1 MHQFEGASGLRLAAD
16 IGGEA
21 GLTPVVLLHGGGQTR
36 HSWGNVFS
44 SLVTAGYHVISYDAR
59 GHGDSDWDS
68 EGDYTLDA
76 MVEDLHAVLCE
87 LPSTPILV
95 GASMGGMTA
104 LAAAGEAQHEIARAL
119 VMVDVTPRIN
129 AQGAQQIMAFMR
141 EHADGFESI
150 EAASEAVANYLPH
163 RTRPRDASG
172 LSRNLRQ
179 REGRWFWHWD
189 PQLMPGSNQA
199 RAHSQDRLEAAARSL
214 SMPTL
219 LIRGD
224 KSNIVTEQEATRF
237 LNLVPHAEYLTVH
250 GAGHM
255 VVGDRN
261 DAFNRGILDF
271 ISRTM
276 PPQNRRDG
284 GRNRSCNE

>member
-1 MHQFEGASGLRLAAD
+1 MHHFESATGLRLAAD

-21 GLTPVVLLHGGGQTR
+21 GLAPVVLLHGGGQTR

-44 SLVTAGYHVISYDAR
+44 ALVTAGYPVISYDAR
-59 GHGDSDWDS
+59 GHGDSGWDS
-68 EGDYTLDA
+68 QGDYTLDA
-76 MVEDLHAVLCE
+76 MVADLLAVLRE
-87 LPSTPILV
+87 LPCAPILV
-95 GASMGGMTA
+95 GASMGGLTA
-104 LAAAGEAQHEIARAL
+104 LTAAGEAQYDIARAL

-141 EHADGFESI
+141 DHADGFESI
-150 EAASEAVANYLPH
+150 EAAAEAVANYLPL
-163 RTRPRDASG
+163 RKRPRDPSG

-179 REGRWFWHWD
+179 HEGRWFWHWD
-189 PQLMPGSNQA
+189 PQLMLGSDQA
-199 RAHSQDRLEAAARSL
+199 RAHSLDRLETAARSL

-219 LIRGD
+219 LIRGN

-237 LNLVPHAEYLTVH
+237 LELVPHAQYLTVH
-250 GAGHM
+250 GADHM

-276 PPQNRRDG
+276 PPQNRRD
-284 GRNRSCNE
+284 

>member
-1 MHQFEGASGLRLAAD
+1 MHHFESATGMRLAAD
-16 IGGEA
+16 IGGQA
-21 GLTPVVLLHGGGQTR
+21 GLAPVVLMHGGGQTR

-44 SLVTAGYHVISYDAR
+44 ALVTAGYHVISYDAR

-68 EGDYTLDA
+68 QGDYTLDA
-76 MVEDLHAVLCE
+76 MVADLHAVLRE
-87 LPSTPILV
+87 LPCAPILV
-95 GASMGGMTA
+95 GASMGGLTA
-104 LAAAGEAQHEIARAL
+104 LTAAGEAQYDIARAL

-129 AQGAQQIMAFMR
+129 AQGAQQIIAFMR
-141 EHADGFESI
+141 DHADGFESI
-150 EAASEAVANYLPH
+150 EAAAEAVANYLPL
-163 RTRPRDASG
+163 RKRPRDPSG

-179 REGRWFWHWD
+179 RQGRWFWHWD
-189 PQLMPGSNQA
+189 PQLMLGSDQA
-199 RAHSQDRLEAAARSL
+199 RAHSQDRLETAARSL

-237 LNLVPHAEYLTVH
+237 LELVPHAQYLTVH

-276 PPQNRRDG
+276 PPQNRRD
-284 GRNRSCNE
+284 

>member
-1 MHQFEGASGLRLAAD
+1 MHQFESASGLRLAAD

-21 GLTPVVLLHGGGQTR
+21 SLAPVVLLHGGGQTR

-44 SLVTAGYHVISYDAR
+44 ALVTAGYHVISYDAR

-68 EGDYTLDA
+68 RGDYTLDA
-76 MVEDLHAVLCE
+76 MVADLHAVLCE
-87 LPSTPILV
+87 LPCAPILV
-95 GASMGGMTA
+95 GASMGGLTA
-104 LAAAGEAQHEIARAL
+104 LTAAGEAQHDIARAL

-141 EHADGFESI
+141 DHADGFESI
-150 EAASEAVANYLPH
+150 EAAAEAVANYLPH
-163 RTRPRDASG
+163 RKRPRDPSG

-199 RAHSQDRLEAAARSL
+199 IAHSQDRLEAAARSL

-237 LNLVPHAEYLTVH
+237 LELVPHAEYLAVH

-261 DAFNRGILDF
+261 DAFNRGILGF

-276 PPQNRRDG
+276 PPQNRRDEE
-284 GRNRSCNE
+284 RNRSCNE